1 MEAAPRFVR
10 LAAALLAAL
19 AIFAA
24 PTAAREAEL
33 DINGPAEFIA
43 SMEDGLD
50 ALQSIGLRAY
60 VTTQIGTLSADL
72 EPTCTTFTGPQ
83 AGQPCLTRT
92 DRPPDNYGRATV
104 HLRWPHP
111 VWASPTETAAYL
123 AHEATHV
130 YRYHQDQYTWADEAA
145 PTSVE
150 FVVRWALRSRQQ
162 QLE

>member
-1 MEAAPRFVR
+1 MPARLDVTLYPLPVAPVH
-10 LAAALLAAL
+10 A
-19 AIFAA
+19 
-24 PTAAREAEL
+24 
-33 DINGPAEFIA
+33 G
-43 SMEDGLD
+43 
-50 ALQSIGLRAY
+50 Q
-60 VTTQIGTLSADL
+60 Q
-72 EPTCTTFTGPQ
+72 TGPQ

-150 FVVRWALRSRQQ
+150 FVVRWALRSTRQAQ
-162 QLE
+162 AGHEGAERTGQGFGHGVRLLSGCGAHVGPGIA